1 MYPVLWSMLINLFS
15 IGKNMKKIYGL
26 LFVAI
31 NFLLFAAPLFASEGA
46 VVGALSDAYKSMGAA
61 IGAGL
66 AIGLAALG
74 GSLGQGKAVYSAL
87 EGISRNPGAGDKV
100 FVPMIIGLALIES
113 LVIYALLIA
122 FMLLG
127 KI

>member
-1 MYPVLWSMLINLFS
+1 
-15 IGKNMKKIYGL
+15 MKKSLIKISFILSGIL
-26 LFVAI
+26 IPMAV
-31 NFLLFAAPLFASEGA
+31 FASEMSMDG
-46 VVGALSDAYKSMGAA
+46 LTDAYRHMGLA

-66 AIGLAALG
+66 AIGIAVIG
-74 GSLGQGKAVYSAL
+74 GALGQGRASASAL
-87 EGISRNPGAGDKV
+87 EGIGRNPGSADKI

-127 KI
+127 KIA